1 MYSVGCK
8 LIVLTGSRLA
18 LSRQQPDGQAHL
30 LPHGETMFLTIAL
43 VLIVLWALGFFIF
56 PVVGGLVHILL
67 IIAVIAII
75 WHFIKGRSTTP
86 RV

>member
-1 MYSVGCK
+1 
-8 LIVLTGSRLA
+8 
-18 LSRQQPDGQAHL
+18 
-30 LPHGETMFLTIAL
+30 MFLTIAL

-67 IIAVIAII
+67 IIAVVSII
-75 WHFIKGRSTTP
+75 WHFLKGRNTTP

>member
-1 MYSVGCK
+1 
-8 LIVLTGSRLA
+8 
-18 LSRQQPDGQAHL
+18 
-30 LPHGETMFLTIAL
+30 MFLTIAL

-67 IIAVIAII
+67 IIAVVSII
-75 WHFIKGRSTTP
+75 WHFLKGRNATP

>member
-1 MYSVGCK
+1 
-8 LIVLTGSRLA
+8 
-18 LSRQQPDGQAHL
+18 
-30 LPHGETMFLTIAL
+30 MFLTIAL

-67 IIAVIAII
+67 IIAVVAII
-75 WHFIKGRSTTP
+75 WHFLKGRNTTT